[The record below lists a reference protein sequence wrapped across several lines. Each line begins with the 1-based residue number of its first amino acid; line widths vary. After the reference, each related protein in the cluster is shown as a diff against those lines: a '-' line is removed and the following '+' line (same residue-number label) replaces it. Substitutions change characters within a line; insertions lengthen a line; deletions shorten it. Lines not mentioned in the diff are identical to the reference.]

1 MCQVCG
7 KLGHIAFTCYHRF
20 DKAYATERNPHLQ
33 ALLATPQP
41 QSDYNWYSDTGAS
54 HHLTSDLS
62 NLNMGADEY
71 TGTEQIRVGNGN
83 SLPIKHI
90 GTSNLFTPNHSF
102 RLNNVLHVPHISQ
115 NLLSVQKFTTDTNT
129 FFEFHPKFFSVKDQA
144 TRRTLLQGPSKDGL
158 YPLPLFNKRHFSN
171 KRLNFPSAFV
181 GERVSL
187 PQWHS
192 RLGHPSFRIV
202 SRIVSK
208 FGLPVLPNSNKIF
221 CPACIASKSKQLSFS
236 SSQSKATCPLELI
249 FTDVWGPSPIP
260 SHNGYKYYVSFLDS
274 FSRYTWLYPMH
285 KKSDAFNIFLKFQLY
300 VERFF
305 NAKIKSVQSDWGGEY
320 RSISKF
326 FENCGIVH
334 RVSCPHTHQQNGS
347 IERKHRHVVES
358 GLALLSHAHTPLRF
372 WDDAFQ
378 SACYLINRLPT
389 SVLQF
394 QSPYEKLFNTS
405 PDYLFLKTF
414 GCSCWPNLRPY
425 NTHKLQPRSTQCV
438 FLGYSLI
445 HKGYKCL
452 HLPSNRLYISRDV
465 VFDENTFPFH
475 KYSSS
480 SPPIPSKSSP
490 THQTLAMIQSIST
503 AGPCTV
509 PTCVQ
514 ASPSHGL
521 SLQHLPQAHTL
532 PTRIPASPAHG
543 SATRPSPQAQ
553 LLPTPETRT
562 ALAPSTQAHNPPS
575 PTHSLTTTN
584 LEPSPNRDSNPT
596 LTPENPAPTEA
607 LSTLNRAA
615 PPSLPPHPMTTRSRN
630 QITRPKTHTDGTVR
644 YPVPRALLAVT
655 ESSTVEAEP
664 TCFTSAVK
672 SPAWRAA
679 MNLEFDALLK
689 NHTWQLVPPHSSQN
703 LIGCKWV
710 FRTKR
715 KADGSVE
722 RHKAR
727 LVAKGFHQQPG
738 VDFDETYSP
747 VIKPTTVR
755 TVLSIAISSGWP
767 LRQIDIQN
775 AFLHG
780 TLTEQVFMTQPPGYH
795 HPSYPHHVCKLQK
808 ALYGLK
814 QAPRAWFSRLSNRL
828 IALGFHGSRSD
839 SSLFIYK
846 DSSITMFVLIYVDDI
861 IITCSQPS
869 AIDALLKSLTA
880 DFAVKDL
887 GNLNFFLG
895 VEVIP
900 NSQGVLLS
908 QQRYILDLLT
918 RTKMVDAKPVTTP
931 MASSTSLSAFDGE
944 PFPDHTL
951 FRSTVGALQ
960 YLSLTRPDIAFCV
973 NKLSQFMHKPTLL
986 HWQSV
991 KRLLRYLKLTI
1002 QFGIQIYRNSNTSI
1016 HAFSDA
1022 DWAGSKDD
1030 RRSTGS
1036 YCVFLG
1042 RNLISWSCKK
1052 QATVARSSTEA
1063 EYKALANAAAEV
1075 KWLQSL
1081 LLELGFSK
1089 STSPILWCDN
1099 IGATY
1104 LSSNPIFHA
1113 RTKHIEIDFHFVRD
1127 MVAAKTLDV
1136 RFVSTHDQLAD
1147 LLTKPISSSR
1157 FSLLRSKLNVLPIP
1171 SSLRG
1176 RVKDL
1181 DKHESIE
1188 ASKNKIT
1195 ADEDKVK

>member
-1 MCQVCG
+1 
-7 KLGHIAFTCYHRF
+7 
-20 DKAYATERNPHLQ
+20 
-33 ALLATPQP
+33 
-41 QSDYNWYSDTGAS
+41 
-54 HHLTSDLS
+54 
-62 NLNMGADEY
+62 
-71 TGTEQIRVGNGN
+71 
-83 SLPIKHI
+83 
-90 GTSNLFTPNHSF
+90 
-102 RLNNVLHVPHISQ
+102 
-115 NLLSVQKFTTDTNT
+115 
-129 FFEFHPKFFSVKDQA
+129 
-144 TRRTLLQGPSKDGL
+144 
-158 YPLPLFNKRHFSN
+158 
-171 KRLNFPSAFV
+171 
-181 GERVSL
+181 
-187 PQWHS
+187 
-192 RLGHPSFRIV
+192 
-202 SRIVSK
+202 
-208 FGLPVLPNSNKIF
+208 
-221 CPACIASKSKQLSFS
+221 
-236 SSQSKATCPLELI
+236 
-249 FTDVWGPSPIP
+249 
-260 SHNGYKYYVSFLDS
+260 
-274 FSRYTWLYPMH
+274 
-285 KKSDAFNIFLKFQLY
+285 
-300 VERFF
+300 
-305 NAKIKSVQSDWGGEY
+305 
-320 RSISKF
+320 
-326 FENCGIVH
+326 VH

-378 SACYLINRLPT
+378 FACYLINRLPT

-425 NTHKLQPRSTQCV
+425 NTHKLQPCSTQCV

-465 VFDENTFPFH
+465 VFDETTFPFH

-480 SPPIPSKSSP
+480 SPPILSKSSP
-490 THQTLAMIQSIST
+490 THQTRAMIQSIST

-521 SLQHLPQAHTL
+521 SFQHLPQAHTV
-532 PTRIPASPAHG
+532 PTRVPASTSHG
-543 SATRPSPQAQ
+543 SDPPNSPQAHTVPTRVQAQ
-553 LLPTPETRT
+553 LHHQPDTRPLPD
-562 ALAPSTQAHNPPS
+562 PSTQAHTSPS
-575 PTHSLTTTN
+575 PAPSLTTTD
-584 LEPSPNRDSNPT
+584 LESSPTREHSLN
-596 LTPENPAPTEA
+596 LTPENPAHSNP
-607 LSTLNRAA
+607 LSTLNPAA
-615 PPSLPPHPMTTRSRN
+615 PPLLPTHPMTTRSRN
-630 QITRPKTHTDGTVR
+630 QIIKPKVHTDGTVR
-644 YPVPRALLAVT
+644 YPVSKALLAVAEGSPVDT
-655 ESSTVEAEP
+655 EP
-664 TCFTSAVK
+664 ICFTSAVK
-672 SPAWRAA
+672 NPVWRAA

-689 NHTWQLVPPHSSQN
+689 NQTWQLVPPHSSHN
-703 LIGCKWV
+703 LLGCKWV

-738 VDFDETYSP
+738 VDFDETYSL
-747 VIKPTTVR
+747 VIKPTMVR

-775 AFLHG
+775 AFLQG

-795 HPSYPHHVCKLQK
+795 HLSYPHHVCKLQK

-846 DSSITMFVLIYVDDI
+846 DSRITMYVLIYVDDI

-869 AIDALLKSLTA
+869 AIDELLKSLTA

-900 NSQGVLLS
+900 NPQGAMLS

-931 MASSTSLSAFDGE
+931 MASSTNLSAFDGE

-991 KRLLRYLKLTI
+991 KRLLWYLKFTI
-1002 QFGIQIYRNSNTSI
+1002 QFGIQIYCNSDTSI

-1030 RRSTGS
+1030 RRSIGS

-1081 LLELGFSK
+1081 LLELGFSN
-1089 STSPILWCDN
+1089 STSPIL
-1099 IGATY
+1099 
-1104 LSSNPIFHA
+1104 
-1113 RTKHIEIDFHFVRD
+1113 
-1127 MVAAKTLDV
+1127 
-1136 RFVSTHDQLAD
+1136 
-1147 LLTKPISSSR
+1147 
-1157 FSLLRSKLNVLPIP
+1157 
-1171 SSLRG
+1171 
-1176 RVKDL
+1176 
-1181 DKHESIE
+1181 
-1188 ASKNKIT
+1188 
-1195 ADEDKVK
+1195 